1 MYGISKALRKQS
13 TAIPPVGSAISY
25 PQQDPENFK
34 L

>member
-1 MYGISKALRKQS
+1 MYIIRKEFQKQMPI
-13 TAIPPVGSAISY
+13 IPAVGSSISH